1 LLNPPYLASGND
13 KLIEPLDRHVKY
25 RTVRS
30 LRRLQYSCLALSQ
43 APPMELGFFS
53 LAGDTHASFLNTTL
67 LGRFLTAAKLLCGKN
82 EEHDPSTA
90 LT

>member
-1 LLNPPYLASGND
+1 
-13 KLIEPLDRHVKY
+13 
-25 RTVRS
+25 
-30 LRRLQYSCLALSQ
+30 
-43 APPMELGFFS
+43 MELGFFS